1 MDADLTGAAEDSSD
15 LISDTDSPAGR
26 FERSRAS
33 LFAAHGF
40 AGQSKRIPDHSGRRT
55 YAMVRGDGP
64 CPTVLI
70 HGGIGVATEW
80 ALLAGRLTGPVVIVD
95 RPGYGLTYP
104 MDYRGIDFRRDA
116 ADWLLGVVDGLG
128 AERINLVG
136 GSMGG
141 FFAMAFATAHPDRVR
156 LLGLVGAPAGL
167 HRGFPLFLRMY
178 AHPIL
183 GRIIARIN
191 MSPKMLR
198 DRAFATYLTHPEKL
212 TMDLLEVA
220 ASGGMLPGTAL
231 TARTVLSSM
240 ATLRGQRP
248 ELLLWDDMTRLEVPT
263 RLIWG
268 DHDSI
273 LPFTSGE
280 ELAGLMPD
288 AQLTVIA
295 DAGHM
300 PQLDQPAAVAAV
312 LDPLLGSSPLVGS
325 ALASGRT
332 PLRETRDA

>member
-1 MDADLTGAAEDSSD
+1 MNANLTAAANNSIEPTLDRG
-15 LISDTDSPAGR
+15 SPAER

-40 AGQSKRIPDHSGRRT
+40 VGQSRWIPDRAGRRT
-55 YAMVRGDGP
+55 YALVRGDGK
-64 CPTVLI
+64 CPTLLI

-80 ALLAGRLTGPVVIVD
+80 ALLAGRLSGPVVIVD

-104 MDYRGIDFRRDA
+104 MDYRGTDFRRGA

-128 AERINLVG
+128 AEKINLVG

-167 HRGFPLFLRMY
+167 HRGFPLFLRLY
-178 AHPIL
+178 AHPII
-183 GRIIARIN
+183 GRLIARIK
-191 MSPKMLR
+191 MSPEMLR

-248 ELLLWDDMTRLEVPT
+248 ELLLWDDMTQLEVPT

-325 ALASGRT
+325 ALDSGPT
-332 PLRETRDA
+332 TLRETLGA